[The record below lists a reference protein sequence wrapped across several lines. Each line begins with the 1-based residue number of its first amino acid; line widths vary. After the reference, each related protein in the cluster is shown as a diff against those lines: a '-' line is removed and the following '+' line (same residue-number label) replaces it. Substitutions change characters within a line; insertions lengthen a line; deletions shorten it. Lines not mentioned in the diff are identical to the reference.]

1 MYTLVERSLF
11 LSGHVLR
18 VKAPWMHH
26 VLACAEDVYVIP
38 KYLLLIAN

>member
-1 MYTLVERSLF
+1 MSTLVLK
-11 LSGHVLR
+11 LLLNSGHVLR

-38 KYLLLIAN
+38 K